1 MRSQITK
8 WGNSMAVRIPKEVLE
23 QSGIKAQQAVEIKA
37 QEGAIVI
44 EPALS
49 REEQLQQLVDQITP
63 ENRHELIDWGEDVG
77 GEILEP
83 YEGEIPKFD

>member
-8 WGNSMAVRIPKEVLE
+8 WGNSMAVRIPKEILE
-23 QSGIKAQQAVEIKA
+23 QTGIKAQQAVDIRA

-44 EPALS
+44 VPALS
-49 REEQLQQLVDQITP
+49 REEQLKQLVEQITP
-63 ENRHELIDWGEDVG
+63 ENRHDPIDWGEDVG

-83 YEGEIPKFD
+83 YDGEIPKF

>member
-8 WGNSMAVRIPKEVLE
+8 WGNSMAVRIPKEILE
-23 QSGIKAQQAVEIKA
+23 QTGIKAQQAVDIRA

-49 REEQLQQLVDQITP
+49 REEQLNQLLDQITP
-63 ENRHELIDWGEDVG
+63 ENRHEFIDFGEPVG
-77 GEILEP
+77 KEIWE
-83 YEGEIPKFD
+83 YDGEIPKF